1 VRDREVVVEARRLA
15 IGHGRRAVV
24 SDIDV
29 TVRAG
34 ESLALVGVNGSG
46 KSTLLK
52 TFAGLLEP
60 VAGELRVFGDRA
72 GRSPLRLAY
81 LGQFHPVGG
90 LLPMRVRDVVMMA
103 RYRRHGLL
111 GRLTADDR
119 RAVARA
125 LERLDI
131 ADLASKPLRSLS
143 GGQQQRVYMA
153 HSLAREADLLLL
165 DEPTAGLDA
174 GAIERSAQLIR
185 EELARGATVI
195 TATHDVRDA
204 AQCSQAMLLAGRVV
218 AAGPP
223 HQVLTAERLLDAFGV
238 ALLAVPHQDHVD
250 LVVPEHAHAHGHG
263 DHADHGHRRSPS

>member
-1 VRDREVVVEARRLA
+1 MNSPRVVVEARRLA

-24 SDIDV
+24 SGIDV
-29 TVRAG
+29 TIRAG
-34 ESLALVGVNGSG
+34 ESMALVGVNGSG

-52 TFAGLLEP
+52 TIAGLLEP
-60 VAGELRVFGDRA
+60 VAGDVQVFGDRP
-72 GRSPLRLAY
+72 GRTPQRLAY
-81 LGQFHPVGG
+81 LGQFHSVGG

-111 GRLTADDR
+111 GRLTTDDR

-125 LERLDI
+125 MDRADV
-131 ADLASKPLRSLS
+131 ADLASEPLRSLS
-143 GGQQQRVYMA
+143 GGQQQRVYLA

-174 GAIERSAQLIR
+174 GAIERYAELVR

-204 AQCSQAMLLAGRVV
+204 AQCSQAILLAGRVV

-223 HQVLTAERLLDAFGV
+223 SQVLTAERLLDAFGV

-263 DHADHGHRRSPS
+263 DHATPDHRHS